1 MNKKI
6 KIISETSEKTFE
18 YTVNDFLK
26 THKAIDIQY
35 QLSGSST
42 HGYKY
47 SAMIVYEE
55 W

>member
-1 MNKKI
+1 MKKI
-6 KIISETSEKTFE
+6 KIISESSEKTFE
-18 YTVNDFLK
+18 YTVNEFLK
-26 THKAIDIQY
+26 SHRVEDIQY